1 MKQKIINKFP
11 FDLLLENGSVQTRQ
25 NVSSSSLEE
34 ETVFF
39 GFFADL
45 FFFRCGLVPFLYADS
60 QRKILARYF
69 LLLAPPRILSGNTVF
84 CSYPRRARSALGVDI
99 VFTLDVCLYVSALE
113 RKRLIGMT

>member
-45 FFFRCGLVPFLYADS
+45 FFTCLAARRITSADIFPL
-60 QRKILARYF
+60 R
-69 LLLAPPRILSGNTVF
+69 
-84 CSYPRRARSALGVDI
+84 
-99 VFTLDVCLYVSALE
+99 FTLEILHNPSE
-113 RKRLIGMT
+113 TQS